1 MGRNDPRHE
10 PPLIRIPVKTR
21 RVLQSVRRRQRIGV
35 PPALTVLALLLA
47 PGPGMALEQ
56 ETQTWATGQL
66 VLPAGEKLDV
76 GVRYRTRFSGFF
88 DKRRLYQY
96 QLTLGHTL
104 QGGQRVRLGYE
115 QFRARDGLTEN
126 RYFPELQLGSQ
137 AGGLPLRHRLRLEW
151 RDIDRL
157 DDPVLRLR
165 YKLAHRRPIT
175 PGGTYLE
182 LRNEIFVSLSDQGP
196 LIDRGIAQN
205 RIGFTLG
212 QQLGQRSRLELR
224 YQWGYIDNDVIE
236 RGQNLIQLHW
246 TWDGR

>member
-1 MGRNDPRHE
+1 MP
-10 PPLIRIPVKTR
+10 TR
-21 RVLQSVRRRQRIGV
+21 RRIGI
-35 PPALTVLALLLA
+35 PGLGAALALLLA
-47 PGPGMALEQ
+47 CGVASALEQ
-56 ETQTWATGQL
+56 ETQTWTTGQL
-66 VLPAGEKLDV
+66 VLPLREGLDAGA
-76 GVRYRTRFSGFF
+76 RYRTRFSGVF

-96 QLTLGHTL
+96 QFTLGRTL
-104 QGGQRVRLGYE
+104 GDGRRMRLGYE
-115 QFRARDGLTEN
+115 QFRTPGGLSEN

-151 RDIDRL
+151 RDINRL

-175 PGGTYLE
+175 TGGTYLE
-182 LRNEIFVSLSDQGP
+182 LRNEIFVSLSNQGP

-205 RIGFTLG
+205 RVGFTLG
-212 QQLGQRSRLELR
+212 QPVGERSRLELR

-236 RGQNLIQLHW
+236 RGEHLIQLHW